1 MDSSTHSLTRRRFL
15 QAVAVTG
22 SAALVP
28 TWLADAAAAAVP
40 IGARDGVLVVVW
52 LEGGN
57 DGLNTVAPIGD
68 GSYVTARGRLAVTPA
83 TGLTIPQGVAFH
95 SSLVGLKA
103 RFDAGQVAVVQG
115 VGDTASDL
123 SHSIAATRL
132 MGGDGT
138 AGTNGGWLGRYLD
151 GLPGTGD
158 PFHAVTIGSTTPLL
172 VTGRTRR
179 ATVIGTE
186 ANDVL
191 SPKAKDA
198 VGARAVACLRE
209 MGAGPTGLGQWG
221 DAIAAAGRSA
231 IAVNARVQPMFS
243 PKLPDDAAGSLE
255 LCARLVNADL
265 GIRVLH
271 VRQTG
276 YDTHADQGWRQAAA
290 LTELDKGLT
299 QFFASLQPRFAGRT
313 AVAVMS
319 EFGRRVQAN
328 SSSGTDHGT
337 ANTWMVIG
345 NNVKGGLYGAL
356 PSLTGLDRSGN
367 LVPTVDHRSVYASLL
382 DRWLRADSQAVLG
395 NRFEDLGFMGQP
407 G

>member
-1 MDSSTHSLTRRRFL
+1 MDSSTTALTRRRFL

-22 SAALVP
+22 TATLVP

-40 IGARDGVLVVVW
+40 VGAHDGVLVVVW

-57 DGLNTVAPIGD
+57 DGLNTVAPISD
-68 GSYVTARGRLAVTPA
+68 GSYTTARGRLAVTA
-83 TGLTIPQGVAFH
+83 TTGLIIPEGVAFH
-95 SSLVGLKA
+95 PSLVGLKS

-115 VGDTASDL
+115 VGDTAPDL
-123 SHSIAATRL
+123 SHSIASTRL

-138 AGTNGGWLGRYLD
+138 AGANGGWLGRYLD
-151 GLPGTGD
+151 GLPGGAD

-172 VTGRTRR
+172 VTGRSRR
-179 ATVIGTE
+179 ATVVGTE

-198 VGARAVACLRE
+198 VGARALACLRE
-209 MGAGPTGLGQWG
+209 MGRGPTGLGQWG
-221 DAIAAAGRSA
+221 DALAAAGQTA
-231 IAVNARVQPMFS
+231 IAVSARVQPTLN
-243 PKLPDDAAGSLE
+243 PKLPDNTSGPLE

-290 LTELDKGLT
+290 LTELDKGIT
-299 QFFASLQPRFAGRT
+299 QFFGSLQPRFAGRA
-313 AVAVMS
+313 AVAIMS

-328 SSSGTDHGT
+328 ASNGTDHGT
-337 ANTWMVIG
+337 ASNWMVVG
-345 NNVKGGLYGAL
+345 NRVKGGLYGAS
-356 PSLTGLDRSGN
+356 PSLTTLDRTGN
-367 LVPTVDHRSVYASLL
+367 LVPTVDHRSFYTSLL
-382 DRWLRADSQAVLG
+382 DPWLGADSRAILG
-395 NRFEDLGFMGQP
+395 GRFEDLGFMGQP
-407 G
+407 A